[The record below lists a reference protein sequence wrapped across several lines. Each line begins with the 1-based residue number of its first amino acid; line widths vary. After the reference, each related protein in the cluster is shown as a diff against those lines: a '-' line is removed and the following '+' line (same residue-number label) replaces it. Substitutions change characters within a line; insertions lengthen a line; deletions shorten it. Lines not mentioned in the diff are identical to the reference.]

1 MAKVYRFY
9 LVEEDGTV
17 SGTDNFEVAVA
28 AKQDGSTTVIEPSQA
43 LATFDGDEQTIEE
56 SDAEAFLGE
65 DFDEDE
71 GADEEDAS

>member
-28 AKQDGSTTVIEPSQA
+28 AKQDGSTTVIEPGQA

-65 DFDEDE
+65 VLNEDED
-71 GADEEDAS
+71 DEDAS